1 MYQTKEKDHAVM
13 VFILNRQLLT
23 FPGSHPPSI
32 ISVWELNF
40 CVRDGNRCSLPAI
53 VTGYFCSLFWFISA
67 SHFLARCSRTSCTLR
82 ASLVVFLDLNQNSFA
97 NLLVL
102 THCCVVASSNL
113 SHILR
118 YAPSILIAPPCTELK
133 SLRKPAFRKS
143 ASSEYLQN

>member
-1 MYQTKEKDHAVM
+1 M

-102 THCCVVASSNL
+102 THCCVVASHRSALHWTKISAQTRFSQICFLWVPSKLNNVTSSTRFSLLPTSLNL
-113 SHILR
+113 FSFLG
-118 YAPSILIAPPCTELK
+118 
-133 SLRKPAFRKS
+133 
-143 ASSEYLQN
+143 